1 MSALPRISGRSRSRR
16 GQGLVEFAILLPIFM
31 VVLFGMLEFGF
42 AFSHHLTL
50 EYATREGAR
59 VGAALGNGTDKLP
72 PCAQARPAD
81 VDELIIATVQRV
93 LTSPGSQIPLTQ
105 VSQIRIYKAD
115 PSGGVSGGWVNN
127 WVPGSDGKT
136 VDGVLLEFKPAGAQ
150 PWKACDRKA
159 LTSGADPDTL
169 GVSLTYDYKA
179 ITPLGTLL
187 GIVGANTLRI
197 TDRTI
202 MAVEPFGDG

>member
-1 MSALPRISGRSRSRR
+1 MTSLPRTDGRQRSRH
-16 GQGLVEFAILLPIFM
+16 GQGLVEFAILLPVFM
-31 VVLFGMLEFGF
+31 IVLFGMLEFGF

-72 PCAQARPAD
+72 PCAQTRPED
-81 VDELIIATVQRV
+81 VDELIIAAVQRV
-93 LTSPGSQIPLTQ
+93 LTSPGSQIPLSQ

-136 VDGVLLEFKPAGAQ
+136 VDGVLLEFRPTSQ

-159 LTSGADPDTL
+159 LTSGVDPDTI
-169 GVSLTYDYKA
+169 GVSLTYDYQA
-179 ITPLGTLL
+179 ITPLGSLL
-187 GIVGANTLRI
+187 KIAGAGTLRI

-202 MAVEPFGDG
+202 MAVEPFHDG